1 MQVYGDFAEV
11 TGSPWKLVEASGRNY
26 RKVEVSVE
34 SMEILTTSVEA
45 PTASMEGSINL
56 HETKTFL

>member
-34 SMEILTTSVEA
+34 SMEILTTVEA